1 MAYIFFRL
9 HIKNKNKPNCKYDMS
24 TPPKPE
30 FVLFIG
36 DCRFSNN
43 FINKLRTKD
52 ELLKKF
58 NIVDINKI
66 NIPDEINEVPCVY
79 DGKQLYEGP
88 DAFKWLTEKMSEYL
102 AAANDGL
109 LYSFLEG
116 QEEQVFGSYSLLEQ
130 KNGSFGMGESS
141 GKAMNDPTRMA
152 VLSDN
157 ENKNRTLDSIMAARS
172 SEIK

>member
-1 MAYIFFRL
+1 
-9 HIKNKNKPNCKYDMS
+9 MS

-30 FVLFIG
+30 FVLFMS
-36 DCRFSNN
+36 DCKFSKN
-43 FINKLRTKD
+43 FLNKLRTKD

-66 NIPDEINEVPCVY
+66 QQIPDEIEEVPCVY
-79 DGKQLYEGP
+79 DGKQIYQGKA
-88 DAFKWLTEKMSEYL
+88 AFGWLNEKMGEDLS
-102 AAANDGL
+102 AANDGL
-109 LYSFLEG
+109 MYSFLDG

-130 KNGSFGMGESS
+130 KNGSFGMGEQPSS
-141 GKAMNDPTRMA
+141 ANMNDPTRMSKI
-152 VLSDN
+152 SDT

>member
-1 MAYIFFRL
+1 
-9 HIKNKNKPNCKYDMS
+9 MS

-30 FVLFIG
+30 FVLFMS
-36 DCRFSNN
+36 DCKFSTN
-43 FINKLRTKD
+43 FLNKLRTKD

-66 NIPDEINEVPCVY
+66 QQIPDEIEEVPCVY
-79 DGKQLYEGP
+79 DGKQIYQGKN
-88 DAFKWLTEKMSEYL
+88 AFKWLNEKMGEYL
-102 AAANDGL
+102 SAANDGL
-109 LYSFLEG
+109 MYSFLDG

-130 KNGSFGMGESS
+130 KNGSFGMGEQPSS
-141 GKAMNDPTRMA
+141 ANMNDPTRMA
-152 VLSDN
+152 KISDT

>member
-1 MAYIFFRL
+1 
-9 HIKNKNKPNCKYDMS
+9 MS

-30 FVLFIG
+30 FVLFMS
-36 DCRFSNN
+36 DCKFSKN
-43 FINKLRTKD
+43 FVNKLKTKD

-66 NIPDEINEVPCVY
+66 QQIPDEIEEVPCVY
-79 DGKQLYEGP
+79 DGKQIYQGKA
-88 DAFKWLTEKMSEYL
+88 AFSWLNEKMSEYL
-102 AAANDGL
+102 SAANDGL
-109 LYSFLEG
+109 MYSFIDG

-130 KNGSFGMGESS
+130 KNGSFGMGEQPSS
-141 GKAMNDPTRMA
+141 ANMNDPTRMSK
-152 VLSDN
+152 LSDT